1 MRVFPLNTKNLLLA
15 SSLTV
20 CAAMPVFSYAFP
32 ELDLGA
38 VQPIFGVD
46 VQHRN
51 MEFQEGFGENL
62 WKQTYPQTN
71 LYAGMRFGRYFGFVL
86 GHENSKTRT
95 QTVNLSV
102 GETFLGLPIGLPV
115 TQSETFRGS
124 SDIKGTYAQLMGYYP
139 IGFLKSTELFLGIG
153 AIHNKIT
160 LEQQALGN
168 DDDPLTPAAIGEFY
182 RNYSA
187 SNTRAKVELGLQKII
202 CHHFGLR
209 AVLGWEQTSGFK
221 NIKPVQIPEAE
232 ENINLNDTWTVG
244 MGFFW
249 VF

>member
-1 MRVFPLNTKNLLLA
+1 MPVFTLNAKNLVLA

-102 GETFLGLPIGLPV
+102 GDTLLGVPIGFPA
-115 TQSETFRGS
+115 TQSLTFRGS

-153 AIHNKIT
+153 AIRNKIT
-160 LEQQALGN
+160 LDQQTLAIDN
-168 DDDPLTPAAIGEFY
+168 EPLAPTDIGTLY
-182 RNYSA
+182 ANYKA

-209 AVLGWEQTSGFK
+209 AVLSWEQTSGFN
-221 NIKPVQIPEAE
+221 NIKPVQRPDAKQ
-232 ENINLNDTWTVG
+232 NVTLNDTWTVG
-244 MGFFW
+244 AGFFW
-249 VF
+249 IF